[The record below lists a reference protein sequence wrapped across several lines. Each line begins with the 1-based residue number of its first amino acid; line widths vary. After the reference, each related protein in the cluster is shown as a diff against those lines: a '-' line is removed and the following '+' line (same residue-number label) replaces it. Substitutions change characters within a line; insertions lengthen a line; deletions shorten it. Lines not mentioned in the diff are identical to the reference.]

1 MPPASDAPAL
11 ATHGLTKRF
20 GKAPPSVNGLS
31 ITVPRRSIYGFLG
44 ANGAGKTTTLKL
56 VLRLLR
62 PDAGTVCLFGESEFA
77 PLGRVGALIETPSL
91 YDHLTG
97 RENLD
102 ITRYLLKLPASEID
116 RVLAIVDLAPAA
128 RQRVGG
134 YSLGM
139 RQRLAIAR
147 ALLGA
152 PRLLI
157 LDEPANGL
165 DPDGIRDMR
174 ALLRQLPETGDV
186 TLIVSSHLLSE
197 IELVASHVGLIHKG
211 RLLLEA
217 PLAELVDGDLVEV
230 AAGNQAAAATA
241 LLDAGFRVEE
251 GAQPNAPLLVH
262 GAEPA
267 QIARLLVG
275 QGQALTHLA
284 RRRNALEQIYHD
296 EVARAA

>member
-1 MPPASDAPAL
+1 MTPTL
-11 ATHGLTKRF
+11 ETLNLTKRF
-20 GKAPPSVNGLS
+20 GKAPPAVDDLS

-62 PDAGTVCLFGESEFA
+62 ADSGTIRLFGESA
-77 PLGRVGALIETPSL
+77 SPLGQVGSLIETPSL

-97 RENLD
+97 AENLA
-102 ITRYLLKLPASEID
+102 ITRRLMGLPASEIG
-116 RVLAIVDLAPAA
+116 RVLEIAGLTHAA

-147 ALLGA
+147 ALLGS

-174 ALLRQLPETGDV
+174 GLIRQLPETGDV

-197 IELVASHVGLIHKG
+197 VELVATHVGLIHRG
-211 RLLLEA
+211 RLLLES
-217 PLAELVDGDLVEV
+217 PLAELTRADLVDVATEQPGMAEQTLRLAGLEV
-230 AAGNQAAAATA
+230 EAG
-241 LLDAGFRVEE
+241 
-251 GAQPNAPLLVH
+251 PLPDGPISVR

-267 QIARLLVG
+267 EIARLLG
-275 QGQALTHLA
+275 AAGHTLTHLA
-284 RRRNALEQIYHD
+284 RRSNALEQIYHD
-296 EVARAA
+296 HVARAA

>member
-1 MPPASDAPAL
+1 MTPAL
-11 ATHGLTKRF
+11 ETCNLTKSF
-20 GKAPPSVNGLS
+20 GKAPPAVSDLS

-62 PDAGTVCLFGESEFA
+62 PDSGTIRLFGEPGGA
-77 PLGRVGALIETPSL
+77 LGGVGSLIETPSL

-97 RENLD
+97 AENLA
-102 ITRYLLKLPASEID
+102 ITRRLMGLPAGEIG
-116 RVLAIVDLAPAA
+116 RVLEVAGLTHAA
-128 RQRVGG
+128 RQRVGT

-147 ALLGA
+147 ALLGS

-174 ALLRQLPETGDV
+174 GLIRQLPEAGDV

-197 IELVASHVGLIHKG
+197 VELVATHVGLIHRG
-211 RLLLEA
+211 RLLLES
-217 PLAELVDGDLVEV
+217 PLAELTRADIVEV
-230 AAGNQAAAATA
+230 ATERTGVAEQTLRLAGLA
-241 LLDAGFRVEE
+241 VEPGSSADE
-251 GAQPNAPLLVH
+251 PICVH

-267 QIARLLVG
+267 EIARLLG
-275 QGQALTHLA
+275 AAGHTLTHLA
-284 RRRNALEQIYHD
+284 RRRNALEAIYHD
-296 EVARAA
+296 HVARAA